1 MEDDPDEEDMGNV
14 NLDNNMGHHWSMV
27 FEDNYG
33 GMDDAKALIH
43 NKRWCVYVNEK

>member
-1 MEDDPDEEDMGNV
+1 MGNV
-14 NLDNNMGHHWSMV
+14 NLDNSMGCHWSMV